1 MIIILEA
8 MKENIKN
15 NQRKG
20 QALMNAISE
29 HDKYLY
35 DRIKGTELD
44 VYYSNDKDEKIDALI
59 EVILNK
65 YL

>member
-1 MIIILEA
+1 MIAIFET

-35 DRIKGTELD
+35 NQIKGTELD
-44 VYYSNDKDEKIDALI
+44 VFYSNDKDDKIDKLI
-59 EVILNK
+59 EIVLNK

>member
-1 MIIILEA
+1 MIIIFET
-8 MKENIKN
+8 MKKNIKN

-35 DRIKGTELD
+35 AQIKGTELD
-44 VYYSNDKDEKIDALI
+44 VYYSNDKDEKIDKLI
-59 EVILNK
+59 EIVLNK

>member
-1 MIIILEA
+1 MIVIFET
-8 MKENIKN
+8 MKENIRN

-20 QALMNAISE
+20 QALINAISE

-35 DRIKGTELD
+35 EQIKGTELD
-44 VYYSNDKDEKIDALI
+44 VYYSIDKDEKIDKLI
-59 EVILNK
+59 EIVLNK

>member
-1 MIIILEA
+1 MIIIFEA
-8 MKENIKN
+8 MKENVKS

-29 HDKYLY
+29 HDKHLY
-35 DRIKGTELD
+35 NQIKGTDLD
-44 VYYSNDKDEKIDALI
+44 VFYSNDKDDKIDKLMEI
-59 EVILNK
+59 VLNK

>member
-1 MIIILEA
+1 MIIIFET

-15 NQRKG
+15 KQRKG

-35 DRIKGTELD
+35 NQIKGTELD
-44 VYYSNDKDEKIDALI
+44 VFYSNDKDDKIDKLI
-59 EVILNK
+59 EIVLNK

>member
-1 MIIILEA
+1 MILIFES

>member
-1 MIIILEA
+1 MIMIFES

-35 DRIKGTELD
+35 NQIKGTELD
-44 VYYSNDKDEKIDALI
+44 VYYSNDKDDNIDKLMEI
-59 EVILNK
+59 VLNK

>member
-8 MKENIKN
+8 MKENIKS

-35 DRIKGTELD
+35 NQIKGTDLD
-44 VYYSNDKDEKIDALI
+44 VFYSNDKDDKIDKLI
-59 EVILNK
+59 EVVLNK

>member
-1 MIIILEA
+1 MIVIFET
-8 MKENIKN
+8 MEKNIKN

-20 QALMNAISE
+20 QALINAISE

-35 DRIKGTELD
+35 EQIKGTEFD
-44 VYYSNDKDEKIDALI
+44 VYYSNDKDDKIDKLMEI
-59 EVILNK
+59 VLNK

>member
-1 MIIILEA
+1 MIVIFET
-8 MKENIKN
+8 MKKNIRN

-20 QALMNAISE
+20 QALINAISE

-35 DRIKGTELD
+35 EQIKETELD
-44 VYYSNDKDEKIDALI
+44 VYYSNDKDEKIDKLI
-59 EVILNK
+59 EIVLNK